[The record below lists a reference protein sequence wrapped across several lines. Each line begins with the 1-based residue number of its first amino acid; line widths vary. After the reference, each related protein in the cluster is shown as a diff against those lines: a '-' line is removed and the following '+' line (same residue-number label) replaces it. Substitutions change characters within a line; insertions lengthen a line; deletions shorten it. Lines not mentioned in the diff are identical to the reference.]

1 MKSLKDSAKIANMK
15 SVEEAA
21 NIVLEYVATLP
32 TRKVDIGNGL
42 GFCLATDVRS
52 DLDMPP
58 FDKSAM
64 DGYAVIASD
73 TDNAPVELEVVENI
87 AAGYMPTKR
96 LTSGQA
102 SKIMTGAA
110 VPDGADAVVM
120 VEETHALDGGRR
132 MRAHKRVEKG
142 KNVSRR
148 GEDIKEGQVVLTKG
162 TELRPQEVG
171 ILAAIG
177 QKEALVFSAP
187 SIGIISTGSELVEV
201 TSKPMAGQIR
211 DSNTYSIL
219 SQAKQLHTE
228 VESLGM
234 VPDDKKDITERIN
247 LGLNKDILILS
258 GGVSMGEY
266 DLVEDVLT
274 ELGVEIYFKKVALR
288 PGKPTV
294 FGKKGSTVVFALP
307 GNPVATLVTF
317 ILFVAPAIRKMMGF
331 RDPRTSPIKATI
343 ETELF
348 KKKRRREYQ
357 PALLSPSGGHWVVSP
372 VEWHGSGD
380 LFSTSKA
387 NCLLIVP
394 ETVERFAIG
403 QQVEVLMFNNLGAGL

>member
-1 MKSLKDSAKIANMK
+1 MIT
-15 SVEEAA
+15 VEEAA
-21 NIVLEYVATLP
+21 NTVLENVGTLP
-32 TRKVDIGNGL
+32 PKKVDIAEAQ
-42 GFCLATDVRS
+42 GFCLAQDVRS

-64 DGYAVIASD
+64 DGYAVIAED
-73 TDNAPVELEVVENI
+73 TAAAPVELEVVENI
-87 AAGYMPTKR
+87 AAGYVPTKR
-96 LTSGQA
+96 LKRGQA

-110 VPDGADAVVM
+110 VPDGADAVVK
-120 VEETHALDGGRR
+120 VEETHTLEDGKRALV
-132 MRAHKRVEKG
+132 HKRIEKG
-142 KNVSRR
+142 KNISRR
-148 GEDIKEGQVVLTKG
+148 GEDIKEGQVALTKG
-162 TELRPQEVG
+162 TELRPQEIG

-177 QKEALVFSAP
+177 QKEVRVFSAP
-187 SIGIISTGSELVEV
+187 RIGIISTGSELVEV

-211 DSNTYSIL
+211 DSNTYSIMA
-219 SQAKQLHTE
+219 QAKQIHTE

-234 VPDDKKDITERIN
+234 VPDDKKDIIN
-247 LGLNKDILILS
+247 AVKRGLNKDVLILS

-266 DLVEDVLT
+266 DLVGDVLS

-294 FGKKGSTVVFALP
+294 FGKKGNTIVFALP

-331 RDPRTSPIKATI
+331 ANPRNSPIKATM
-343 ETELF
+343 ETELI

-357 PALLSPSGGHWVVSP
+357 PAQLRQDGVNWLVSP

-380 LFSTSKA
+380 LFSTTKA

-403 QQVEVLMFNNLGAGL
+403 QQVDVLMFNNLGSGL

>member
-1 MKSLKDSAKIANMK
+1 MI
-15 SVEEAA
+15 SVEDAA
-21 NIVLEYVATLP
+21 NIVLENVATLP
-32 TRKVDIGNGL
+32 PKKVDIGDGL
-42 GFCLATDVRS
+42 GFCLAEDVRS

-73 TDNAPVELEVVENI
+73 TNGAPVELEVVENI
-87 AAGYMPTKR
+87 AAGYIPSKK

-110 VPDGADAVVM
+110 MPEGADAVVK
-120 VEETHALDGGRR
+120 VEETHTSTSGGRVLV
-132 MRAHKRVEKG
+132 HKRIEKG
-142 KNVSRR
+142 KNVSKR
-148 GEDIKEGQVVLTKG
+148 GEDIKEGQIVLTKG
-162 TELRPQEVG
+162 TQLRPQEIG

-187 SIGIISTGSELVEV
+187 RIGVISTGSELVEV
-201 TSKPMAGQIR
+201 TSKPLAGQIR
-211 DSNTYSIL
+211 DSNTYSIMA
-219 SQAKQLHTE
+219 QAKLLHAE
-228 VESLGM
+228 VKSLGI
-234 VPDDKKDITERIN
+234 VPDDKRDIADRVK
-247 LGLNKDILILS
+247 LGLNNDILILS

-266 DLVEDVLT
+266 DLVGDVLE

-294 FGKKGSTVVFALP
+294 FGKKGNDIVFALP

-317 ILFVAPAIRKMMGF
+317 ILFVVPAIRKMMGF
-331 RDPRTSPIKATI
+331 LDPRACPIKAAM
-343 ETELF
+343 ETELV

-357 PALLSPSGGHWVVSP
+357 PAFLRQYGGRWAVSP

-380 LFSTSKA
+380 LFSTTKA
-387 NCLLIVP
+387 NCLLIIP
-394 ETVERFAIG
+394 ETADKLTAG
-403 QQVEVLMFNNLGAGL
+403 QEVEVLPF

>member
-1 MKSLKDSAKIANMK
+1 MI

-21 NIVLEYVATLP
+21 NIVLENVAPLP
-32 TRKVDIGNGL
+32 SKRIGIDAGL
-42 GFCLATDVRS
+42 GFCLAEDVRS

-58 FDKSAM
+58 FNKSAM

-73 TDNAPVELEVVENI
+73 TVNAPAELEVVENI
-87 AAGYMPTKR
+87 AAGYVPTKR
-96 LTSGQA
+96 LQSGQA

-110 VPDGADAVVM
+110 VPEGADAVVK
-120 VEETHALDGGRR
+120 VEETNALNDG
-132 MRAHKRVEKG
+132 KRVRVHKSIERG
-142 KNVSRR
+142 KNVCKR
-148 GEDIKEGQVVLTKG
+148 GEDIKEGQVVLTRG

-177 QKEALVFSAP
+177 QKDALVFSAP
-187 SIGIISTGSELVEV
+187 RVGVISTGSELVEV
-201 TSKPMAGQIR
+201 TSKPNAGQIR
-211 DSNTYSIL
+211 DSNSYSIMA
-219 SQAKQLHTE
+219 QAKQLHAE

-234 VPDDKKDITERIN
+234 VPDDKEITTERVKR
-247 LGLNKDILILS
+247 GLDKDILILS

-266 DLVEDVLT
+266 DLVGDVLV

-294 FGKKGSTVVFALP
+294 FGKKGNTVVFALP

-317 ILFVAPAIRKMMGF
+317 MLFVAPAIRKMMGY
-331 RDPRTSPIKATI
+331 RNPTNSTIKAAM
-343 ETELF
+343 ETELI

-357 PALLSPSGGHWVVSP
+357 PAQLRQDGAGWAVSP
-372 VEWHGSGD
+372 VGWHGSGD
-380 LFSTSKA
+380 LFSTTKA

-403 QQVEVLMFNNLGAGL
+403 QEVEVLPF

>member
-1 MKSLKDSAKIANMK
+1 MIT
-15 SVEEAA
+15 VEEAA
-21 NIVLEYVATLP
+21 NIVLENVRTLP
-32 TRKVDIGNGL
+32 TKEMDIGDAL
-42 GFCLATDVRS
+42 GFCLAQDVRS

-64 DGYAVIASD
+64 DGYAVIAED
-73 TDNAPVELEVVENI
+73 TAGAPVKLEVVENI

-96 LTSGQA
+96 LKKGQA

-110 VPDGADAVVM
+110 LPEGADAVVK
-120 VEETHALDGGRR
+120 VEETHTSEDGKRVLV
-132 MRAHKRVEKG
+132 HKRIEKG

-148 GEDIKEGQVVLTKG
+148 GEDIKAGQVALAKG
-162 TELRPQEVG
+162 TELRPQEIG

-177 QKEALVFSAP
+177 QRVVLVFSAP
-187 SIGIISTGSELVEV
+187 RIGIISTGSELVKV

-211 DSNTYSIL
+211 DSNSYSIVA
-219 SQAKQLHTE
+219 QAKQLHTE
-228 VESLGM
+228 VEFLGM
-234 VPDDKKDITERIN
+234 VPDDKMDITNIIKR
-247 LGLNKDILILS
+247 GLNKDVLILS

-266 DLVEDVLT
+266 DLVGDALI

-294 FGKKGSTVVFALP
+294 FGKKGNTIIFALP

-317 ILFVAPAIRKMMGF
+317 ILFVGPAIRKMMGF
-331 RDPRTSPIKATI
+331 ANPINRPIKATI
-343 ETELF
+343 ETELIK
-348 KKKRRREYQ
+348 KKKRREYL
-357 PALLSPSGGHWVVSP
+357 PAQLRQNVGNWLVSP

-380 LFSTSKA
+380 LFSTTKA

-394 ETVERFAIG
+394 ETVDRFDAGQLVDVLLFNSLGIG
-403 QQVEVLMFNNLGAGL
+403 HGCKG